1 MNPNTRLEDLNPIE
15 HKQETPVWA
24 QRIVT
29 NVAAASG
36 RLPSQPQWQPC
47 KFKEVNTWRH
57 LVRRVQLGGEA

>member
-1 MNPNTRLEDLNPIE
+1 MNPNTSFADLYPTEN
-15 HKQETPVWA
+15 KQETPAWA

-36 RLPSQPQWQPC
+36 RLPSKPQWIPC
-47 KFKEVNTWRH
+47 KFEEINTWRH